1 MTLYKFGDDVYDKYA
16 EQCATFEGYANNMQT
31 VAILT
36 TGMYREET
44 YLRAVEHIEHV
55 GEGE

>member
-16 EQCATFEGYANNMQT
+16 EQYATFEGYANNMQT

-36 TGMYREET
+36 TGMSREET
-44 YLRAVEHIEHV
+44 YLRAIEHIEHV
-55 GEGE
+55 EEGE